1 MGPTGLGELEPEFD
15 KPYWARL
22 QKSVADGRAHHD
34 VYPPCDEVFAAF
46 ALTSYADT
54 KAVILGQ
61 DPYHGAGQAHGLAFS
76 VRRGVVKPPSLRNI
90 HGELRRDLEQEGI
103 EIQIPEHGNLEQ
115 WACNGVLLLNT
126 ALTVQAGLARSH
138 RGKGWWR
145 FTNEVI
151 RVVDRKTDPVVFVLW
166 GADARNKK
174 GGVSRPV

>member
-1 MGPTGLGELEPEFD
+1 M
-15 KPYWARL
+15 
-22 QKSVADGRAHHD
+22 
-34 VYPPCDEVFAAF
+34 
-46 ALTSYADT
+46 
-54 KAVILGQ
+54 
-61 DPYHGAGQAHGLAFS
+61 AFS

-126 ALTVQAGLARSH
+126 ALTVHAGLARSH

-174 GGVSRPV
+174 RLIKSPIHTVIESSHPSPLSANRRPDPFIRSRPFSRANRALRPSGREINWMLAD